1 MMMYSEADMGSW
13 VTSGVWMLFHLTF
26 LTVAIAIVFASLK
39 AMTQRNSYS
48 KPETRQLY
56 VARPDCGNSLP
67 DKGIDRRWK

>member
-39 AMTQRNSYS
+39 ALTQSNS
-48 KPETRQLY
+48 
-56 VARPDCGNSLP
+56 
-67 DKGIDRRWK
+67 